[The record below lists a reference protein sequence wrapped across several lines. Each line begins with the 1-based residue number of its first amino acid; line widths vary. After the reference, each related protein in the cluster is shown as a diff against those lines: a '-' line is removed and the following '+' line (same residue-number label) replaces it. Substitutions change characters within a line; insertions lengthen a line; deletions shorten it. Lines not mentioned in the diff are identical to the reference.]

1 MIATTLLG
9 YLWEKI
15 FANRVPLLP
24 HLECRLRRAKSPK
37 GSHPGYHLPWGAPLS
52 ERPYSSLYMLEEQR
66 TFECGIRNCAD
77 VIIIRKSKNRSRIE
91 PKPFRIKQN
100 SVLSSIP
107 VELSLF
113 TQNLDIVE
121 LWLLEFVLRRHY
133 G

>member
-1 MIATTLLG
+1 
-9 YLWEKI
+9 
-15 FANRVPLLP
+15 
-24 HLECRLRRAKSPK
+24 
-37 GSHPGYHLPWGAPLS
+37 
-52 ERPYSSLYMLEEQR
+52 MLEEQR

-121 LWLLEFVLRRHY
+121 LWLLEFRISEYWRSIPPSKLQ
-133 G
+133 GMP